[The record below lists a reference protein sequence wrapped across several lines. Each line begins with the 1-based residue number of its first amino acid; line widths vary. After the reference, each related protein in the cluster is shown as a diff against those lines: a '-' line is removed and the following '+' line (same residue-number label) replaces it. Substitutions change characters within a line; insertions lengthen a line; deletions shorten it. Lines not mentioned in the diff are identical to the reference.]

1 MNRFTLLSVV
11 FLLCAGAAFGQ
22 AVGAGAL
29 SAQPNIIEFQ
39 SHPQRA
45 MQQGMGTSENLLES
59 STYSAAKGERP
70 LWEVAKIKEPAPLGD
85 TARMLRKE
93 HETAKK
99 TDKVWV
105 NY

>member
-1 MNRFTLLSVV
+1 
-11 FLLCAGAAFGQ
+11 
-22 AVGAGAL
+22 
-29 SAQPNIIEFQ
+29 
-39 SHPQRA
+39 

-59 STYSAAKGERP
+59 STYSAEKGERP
-70 LWEVAKIKEPAPLGD
+70 LREVAKIKEPAPLGD